1 MQNKKYTLLI
11 EENTIHDGG
20 IILLDNEKIL
30 CILENERV
38 TKHKH
43 AVYESCDEI
52 VDYIA
57 KSYNINKDD
66 ITVMHGLNIPYNNHH
81 IFLIRL

>member
-43 AVYESCDEI
+43 AVYES
-52 VDYIA
+52 
-57 KSYNINKDD
+57 
-66 ITVMHGLNIPYNNHH
+66 
-81 IFLIRL
+81 